1 MRISP
6 RIGAAGLGFAFA
18 MMLGAWPLSAQELG
32 AGKSSPKAGDPS
44 VKRTFDPSRR
54 VPDYFGQIGLTSE
67 QRETIYKLRAKH
79 YQKIDEVEKQIA
91 VIQAQMLAECES
103 VLNDN
108 QKQLLEHRRRSAAQ
122 GKRAPE
128 VTKPAKSSS

>member
-6 RIGAAGLGFAFA
+6 RIGAAGLAFAFA
-18 MMLGAWPLSAQELG
+18 MMLAAWPVSAQELG
-32 AGKSSPKAGDPS
+32 TGKSSPRAGDPS
-44 VKRTFDPSRR
+44 VKPKFDPSRR
-54 VPDYFGQIGLTSE
+54 VPDFFGQIGLTGE
-67 QRETIYKLRAKH
+67 QRETIYKIRAKH
-79 YQKIDEVEKQIA
+79 YQEIDEVEKQIA
-91 VIQAQMLAECES
+91 VIQARMLAECES

-128 VTKPAKSSS
+128 VTKPARSSN